1 MNNNMQP
8 TIKTTT
14 KIPFFRR
21 TVLQNFPFIEKD
33 FDALTDYELL
43 CKVVEYLNEVIEQTN
58 LMEDN
63 ENELVRVYNEL
74 YHYVENYFDNL
85 DVQEEINNKLDEMA
99 EDGSLTNLIKAYV
112 DPIYQEYENSINNTV
127 SIQNSRIASVE
138 NELTSVAS
146 GSPLVAS
153 NVSGMTDT
161 TRVYVNTSDG
171 KWYYYDGDSWEIG
184 GTYQS
189 TGLSDGDVFTQNL
202 ETNMKNRIKE
212 NVNYQEISS
221 HSNNI
226 GKYTKNDG
234 TLATAASYTS
244 CILDVK
250 ENDKIHID
258 CTINNTSAEYTLIYK
273 LNSTVV
279 STIDKM
285 NTLASNTYSKDITV
299 PSGVNKIAINYDNRY
314 SFNTYYL
321 NITNVLKLKN
331 ENDNV
336 LNVVAPLKEITPDE
350 IVNAYITVNKSTQS
364 FTITPNS
371 NYNYKKYDIS
381 NLDSVLLKYK
391 NNSNT
396 TVYTIIITDNS
407 DNVLFIDN
415 YTANLEN
422 NAIIEKT
429 IYKPTNGKYLYI
441 QNNTSYLL
449 DIYKRNYLET
459 IEVNKYDKFAIKN
472 LERRCTNLEKQNPFE
487 WSTFDKTYFAFV
499 IDDCNS
505 FFPKAVEIFST
516 NNTPLSS
523 ATLVNKLNNVYTTYT
538 PSNTKTVKE
547 LLQDMVND
555 GGEVLAH
562 YTGNLAP
569 AGTPD
574 SGNTHYLTTDA
585 DWLKRTRDVKMTL
598 EDNGFDVR
606 GIITADSTITRTSTG
621 QKYCSLY
628 FDYSDTLG
636 TSPNFYLGRRKFFLA
651 NDMQTVADVKSYI
664 DTCCQT
670 PGFYPFCF
678 HGTRQDEPCINET
691 DLNEILTYIASK
703 GSSVCEC
710 TTYSYVIDHFGSTEL
725 NERLKEVEN

>member
-1 MNNNMQP
+1 MNDNFNPNWENNS
-8 TIKTTT
+8 
-14 KIPFFRR
+14 KIPYFRR
-21 TVLQNFPFIEKD
+21 CVIQNFPFIERD
-33 FDALTDYELL
+33 FDAVTDYQLLSKVVAYLNKVIEQQNITTDNTNELYRVYELL
-43 CKVVEYLNEVIEQTN
+43 KN
-58 LMEDN
+58 
-63 ENELVRVYNEL
+63 
-74 YHYVENYFDNL
+74 YVMYYFDNL
-85 DVQEEINNKLDEMA
+85 DVQEEINNKLNDMA
-99 EDGSLTNLIKAYV
+99 RDGSLTALIKAYV
-112 DPIYQEYENSINNTV
+112 DPIYQEYENSINDTV
-127 SIQNSRIASVE
+127 GIQNNRITSIE
-138 NELTSVAS
+138 NQLESVAS

-153 NVSGMTDT
+153 NVSGMSDT
-161 TRVYVNTSDG
+161 SRVYVNTSDG

-226 GKYTKNDG
+226 GKYTKNNG
-234 TLATAASYTS
+234 TLATAGNFTS
-244 CILDVK
+244 CILNVK

-258 CTINNTSAEYTLIYK
+258 CTINNTSAEYALVYM

-314 SFNTYYL
+314 LFNAYYL
-321 NITNVLKLKN
+321 NIVNVLKLQD
-331 ENDNV
+331 ENNKV
-336 LNVVAPLKEITPDE
+336 LNVVAPLKEITPVE
-350 IVNAYITVNKSTQS
+350 TVNAYITLNKTAL
-364 FTITPNS
+364 TITTTPNAGFK
-371 NYNYKKYDIS
+371 YKKYDIS

-391 NNSNT
+391 NNSSATIYNT
-396 TVYTIIITDNS
+396 IITDNS
-407 DNVLFIDN
+407 DNVLFMDN
-415 YTANLEN
+415 YCANIEN

-429 IYKPTNGKYLYI
+429 IYKPTGGKYLYI
-441 QNNTSYLL
+441 QNTASYLL
-449 DIYKRNYLET
+449 DIYERNYLET

-487 WSTFDKTYFAFV
+487 WATFDKTYFAFV

-505 FFPKAVEIFST
+505 FFPKAVEIFNT

-523 ATLVNKLNNVYTTYT
+523 ATLVNKLDNVYTTYT
-538 PSNTKTVKE
+538 PSNTKTVRE

-574 SGNTHYLTTDA
+574 SGNTHYLTTEA
-585 DWLKRTRDVKMTL
+585 DWLERTRDVKMTL
-598 EDNGFDVR
+598 EENGFDVR
-606 GIITADSTITRTSTG
+606 GIITADSTVPHTATG

-636 TSPNFYLGRRKFFLA
+636 TSKNFYLGRRKFFLA

-664 DTCCQT
+664 DTCCET

-678 HGTRQDEPCINET
+678 HGTRQDEPCINES
-691 DLNEILTYIASK
+691 DLTEILTYIASK

-710 TTYSYVIDHFGSTEL
+710 TTYSYVIEHFGSTDL
-725 NERLKEVEN
+725 NERLKAVEN